1 MFKKRTFLVVPGY
14 QRFEEMREH
23 VSSFSVTFTYAVS
36 TFHFLFRTNNHFS
49 VLLYLKKCI
58 ELHSVNKESSRIE
71 HYFFTEE
78 NIQHQQT

>member
-36 TFHFLFRTNNHFS
+36 TSFS
-49 VLLYLKKCI
+49 VQITIFQYYCILKNALNCI
-58 ELHSVNKESSRIE
+58 VHKESSRIE